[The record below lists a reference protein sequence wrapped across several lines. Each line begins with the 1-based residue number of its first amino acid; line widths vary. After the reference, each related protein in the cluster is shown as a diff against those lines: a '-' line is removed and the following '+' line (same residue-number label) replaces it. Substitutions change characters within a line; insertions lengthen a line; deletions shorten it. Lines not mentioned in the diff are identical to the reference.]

1 MNTVRLVILS
11 YSERVKTPLR
21 NHSVL
26 LQFSHP
32 QESWRKL
39 TANHHPGCVAKD
51 TDTMDKGSSPQ
62 HLLYWLIIITRL
74 HSKPHYSKFLSHL
87 NDPQP
92 SVLASLVSLCS
103 ANNSCFQGKK
113 KKPKNHQQPKFS
125 LCQKQSTEWHI
136 TLSFKHF
143 FYCKFFVNIH
153 IVITKK
159 TKENF
164 SLLNFRVVII
174 YKKINSFTLKKTTA

>member
-87 NDPQP
+87 NDPQA

-113 KKPKNHQQPKFS
+113 KTQKPPTAEVQPLSKTKQGMTHHIIFQTLFLLQVLCKYSYSNYKKDQRKF
-125 LCQKQSTEWHI
+125 QSTQFQSRNN
-136 TLSFKHF
+136 LQKN
-143 FYCKFFVNIH
+143 K
-153 IVITKK
+153 
-159 TKENF
+159 
-164 SLLNFRVVII
+164 
-174 YKKINSFTLKKTTA
+174 

>member
-113 KKPKNHQQPKFS
+113 KNP
-125 LCQKQSTEWHI
+125 
-136 TLSFKHF
+136 
-143 FYCKFFVNIH
+143 
-153 IVITKK
+153 
-159 TKENF
+159 
-164 SLLNFRVVII
+164 
-174 YKKINSFTLKKTTA
+174 KTTNSRSSAFVKNKARNDTSHYLSNTFFTASSL